1 MRAGEKYQNKA
12 EGKIF
17 HRHSSAK
24 VRIDFA

>member
-17 HRHSSAK
+17 HRLSSAE
-24 VRIDFA
+24 VRIDIA